1 MNSPCIPD
9 IGYLDSPEFLS
20 LASHLVTIIS
30 TPIHLIGTY
39 CIIMKTPEQMKSAKY
54 YLLNLHFWIIMFD
67 YSFGILTI
75 PLVLFPVIGGH
86 PLGVLRYL
94 GVSTLFQIVFI
105 CIAANN
111 MLVSIVAI
119 FESRFN
125 TLCTFHWMKYWRRIR
140 TKWLVVYYFVTMIPF
155 IMFLFLVPDQAAA
168 SHYIIEKLP
177 CLPEYIYRADNLI
190 LSINFSSH
198 LIIVTL
204 IGIIAAS
211 KVVFFGICLTWNIIQ
226 QLKAG
231 TMSRK
236 TYRMQRKFFFALVI
250 QMQVPFITMAVPCIY
265 GFISI
270 VALYY
275 NQALTNVCVIACSM
289 HGIISTL
296 VMILIHRP
304 YRESVMKVFK
314 KPVTVLS
321 KEVSKHTFPLKLN
334 SLVPIRN

>member
-1 MNSPCIPD
+1 
-9 IGYLDSPEFLS
+9 
-20 LASHLVTIIS
+20 
-30 TPIHLIGTY
+30 
-39 CIIMKTPEQMKSAKY
+39 MKTPEQMKSAKF

-75 PLVLFPVIGGH
+75 PFFLFPVVGGH

-94 GVSTLFQIVFI
+94 GVSTLFQTIFV
-105 CIAANN
+105 CIAFNN

-125 TLCTFHWMKYWRRIR
+125 TLCTFQWMKYWRRIR
-140 TKWLVVYYFVTMIPF
+140 VKWLVVYYLVTMIPF
-155 IMFLFLVPDQAAA
+155 IMFSFLVPDQAIA
-168 SHYIIEKLP
+168 SHYIKEKLP
-177 CLPEYIYRADNLI
+177 CLPEYIYQADNLI
-190 LSINFSSH
+190 FSINFSNH
-198 LIIVTL
+198 IIVLML
-204 IGIIAAS
+204 IGIIDGS
-211 KVVFFGICLTWNIIQ
+211 KGIFFVICLTWNIIQ

-231 TMSRK
+231 TMSQK

-250 QMQVPFITMAVPCIY
+250 QMQVPFITMSVPCIY

-270 VALYY
+270 LALYY
-275 NQALTNVCVIACSM
+275 NQALTNLGVIACSM

-304 YRESVMKVFK
+304 YRELVMKVFK

-334 SLVPIRN
+334 SLAPIRN